1 MIITKKSIIFISVLL
16 IAMGAGGIL
25 IIILKGGVSTT
36 TEKVIGYE
44 EIKKVG
50 IMAEEIDKMN
60 TFITSNLPD
69 ANVFDEYHLE
79 SSHEGDP
86 KSFPLQLLL
95 SGIKENDLDML
106 FSAFTYEAMEE
117 AWKGMD
123 TFNEKSQLVSKCL
136 AVLSREDKLETLSY
150 EMEKDIYGQEKN
162 EGSLFFS
169 YKDGI
174 VYEVPFSLDVIH
186 GSDDLHGDKN
196 HANEIGFQIKTP
208 ITEMANRVKKQTTTQ

>member
-16 IAMGAGGIL
+16 ISMGAGGVLMIL
-25 IIILKGGVSTT
+25 LKGGGSTT

-44 EIKKVG
+44 DVKEVE

-79 SSHEGDP
+79 ISHEGDP

-106 FSAFTYEAMEE
+106 YSAFTYEAMEE

-150 EMEKDIYGQEKN
+150 EMEKDIYGHEKN

-174 VYEVPFSLDVIH
+174 VYEVPFSLDIIH
-186 GSDDLHGDKN
+186 GSDNLHGDKE
-196 HANEIGFQIKTP
+196 HAQDVGYQIKTSLVE
-208 ITEMANRVKKQTTTQ
+208 IANSVKKQTTE